1 MTTINTAYSSTI
13 YPGMVKPAETPPA
26 GPGNASG
33 TPTPVMVATDLRQDV
48 GVEVTLSPAALQA
61 LAQQAAATANAVD
74 EEAQITE
81 KLRQALSAIFLD
93 SAKQAE
99 EADKA
104 LPPGLT
110 GDEATDATRKA
121 AAKQASDFLDGKAA
135 NPFRGKTPGELAA
148 VIIDKDG
155 KHTVNERRAAWSEF
169 ARQDHAR
176 IVDDLTPKSEFD
188 KKVNDAEVP
197 KSNTAERNAAAKK
210 ATEFL
215 NGGGKVKNP
224 LEGKT
229 RDELT
234 AIIANDTGDYT
245 VNERRAALAQRD
257 VLEKAV
263 LAKSVKTL
271 SFDEKMRANN
281 ESVAGASAEAQARA
295 RLATRFVNGWDKANP
310 FTGLSREEL
319 NAIVFDE
326 TRSYTTNEQRAAFA
340 ELKQYLPASA
350 IPADPAAKPDPKKTD
365 DKTKTDGSK
374 TKADDPYN
382 TQGAYSRYMLQQL
395 QRANNTSYLLG
406 LMGGG
411 GMGGSGMGL
420 AGYLRA

>member
-13 YPGMVKPAETPPA
+13 YPGMVKPADTPPA
-26 GPGNASG
+26 GSPA
-33 TPTPVMVATDLRQDV
+33 PKPVMAATDLRQDV

-61 LAQQAAATANAVD
+61 LAQQAASVSEMLD
-74 EEAQITE
+74 EEEKITA
-81 KLRQALSAIFLD
+81 KLKQTLSDIFLD

-104 LPPGLT
+104 LPPLT
-110 GDEATDATRKA
+110 GDETADATRKA
-121 AAKQASDFLDGKAA
+121 AAQQASDFLDGKAA
-135 NPFRGKTPGELAA
+135 NPFRGKTPAELSA

-155 KHTVNERRAAWSEF
+155 KYTVNERRAAYSEF

-176 IVDDLTPKSEFD
+176 IMDDLTPKSEFD
-188 KKVNDAEVP
+188 KKVNDAETP
-197 KSNTAERNAAAKK
+197 RSNTAERNAAAKK

-234 AIIANDTGDYT
+234 AIIGNDTGDYT
-245 VNERRAALAQRD
+245 VNERRAAMAQRD
-257 VLEKAV
+257 VLERNI

-281 ESVAGASAEAQARA
+281 ESVASASSEAQARA
-295 RLATRFVNGWDKANP
+295 RLATRYVNGWDKTNP
-310 FTGLSREEL
+310 FAGLSREEL

-326 TRSYTTNEQRAAFA
+326 TRSYTSNEQRAAFA

-350 IPADPAAKPDPKKTD
+350 IPADPAAKDTKKTD
-365 DKTKTDGSK
+365 TKATDGDKTK
-374 TKADDPYN
+374 ANDPYN
-382 TQGAYSRYMLQQL
+382 TQGAYSKYMLQQL
-395 QRANNTSYLLG
+395 QRANNTSYLLS

-411 GMGGSGMGL
+411 SSGGGYGL
-420 AGYLRA
+420 ANYLRA

>member
-1 MTTINTAYSSTI
+1 MNTINTAYSSTI
-13 YPGMVKPAETPPA
+13 YPGTVKPAETPP
-26 GPGNASG
+26 PGSNT
-33 TPTPVMVATDLRQDV
+33 TPKPVMVSTDLRQDV

-61 LAQQAAATANAVD
+61 LAQQAASVAEMLD

-81 KLRQALSAIFLD
+81 KLKQTLSAIFLN
-93 SAKQAE
+93 SAKQAD

-104 LPPGLT
+104 LPPLT
-110 GDEATDATRKA
+110 GDEAADTTRKA

-135 NPFRGKTPGELAA
+135 NPFRGKTPAELSA

-155 KHTVNERRAAWSEF
+155 KYTINERRAAWSEF

-176 IVDDLTPKSEFD
+176 IMDDLTPKSEFD
-188 KKVNDAEVP
+188 KKVNDAELP
-197 KSNTAERNAAAKK
+197 KSGTTERNAAAKK

-245 VNERRAALAQRD
+245 VNERRAAMAQRD

-281 ESVAGASAEAQARA
+281 ETVAGASAEAQARA
-295 RLATRFVNGWDKANP
+295 RLATRYTNGWDKTNP
-310 FTGLSREEL
+310 FAGLSREEL

-326 TRSYTTNEQRAAFA
+326 TRSYTSNEQRAAFA

-350 IPADPAAKPDPKKTD
+350 IPADPAAKDTKKTD
-365 DKTKTDGSK
+365 TKTTNGDKTKTN
-374 TKADDPYN
+374 DPYN
-382 TQGAYSRYMLQQL
+382 TQGAYSKYMLQQL

-411 GMGGSGMGL
+411 SSGGGYGL
-420 AGYLRA
+420 ANYLRA

>member
-26 GPGNASG
+26 GPGNTSG
-33 TPTPVMVATDLRQDV
+33 TPKPLMVSTDLRQDV

-61 LAQQAAATANAVD
+61 LAQQAAATADMLD

-81 KLRQALSAIFLD
+81 KLKQVLSAIFLD
-93 SAKQAE
+93 SAKEAE

-110 GDEATDATRKA
+110 GDEATDATRKL
-121 AAKQASDFLDGKAA
+121 AAKQASDFFDGKAA
-135 NPFRGKTPGELAA
+135 NPFRGKTPSELAA
-148 VIIDKDG
+148 VISDKDG
-155 KHTVNERRAAWSEF
+155 KYTVNERRAAWSEF

-176 IVDDLTPKSEFD
+176 IMDDLTPKSEFD

-197 KSNTAERNAAAKK
+197 KSDTAERKAAAKK

-245 VNERRAALAQRD
+245 INERRAALAQRD
-257 VLEKAV
+257 VLEKGV

-271 SFDEKMRANN
+271 TFDEKMRANN

-295 RLATRFVNGWDKANP
+295 RLATRFVNGWDKTNP
-310 FTGLSREEL
+310 FAGLSREEL

-326 TRSYTTNEQRAAFA
+326 TRSYTSNEQRAAFA

-350 IPADPAAKPDPKKTD
+350 IPADPAAKDAKKTD
-365 DKTKTDGSK
+365 KATDGVK
-374 TKADDPYN
+374 TKANDPYN
-382 TQGAYSRYMLQQL
+382 TQGAYSKYMLQQL
-395 QRANNTSYLLG
+395 QRASNTSYLLG

-411 GMGGSGMGL
+411 SGSGFGL

>member
-1 MTTINTAYSSTI
+1 MTTISTAYSSTI

-26 GPGNASG
+26 GSP
-33 TPTPVMVATDLRQDV
+33 TPKPVMVSTDLRQDV

-61 LAQQAAATANAVD
+61 LAQQAASVAEMLD
-74 EEAQITE
+74 EEAQVTE
-81 KLRQALSAIFLD
+81 KLKQTLSAIFLD

-99 EADKA
+99 DADKA
-104 LPPGLT
+104 LPPLS
-110 GDEATDATRKA
+110 GDEAADATRKLA
-121 AAKQASDFLDGKAA
+121 AQQASDFLDGKAA
-135 NPFRGKTPGELAA
+135 NPFRGKTPAELAA
-148 VIIDKDG
+148 VIIDKDS
-155 KHTVNERRAAWSEF
+155 KYTVNERRAAYSEF

-176 IVDDLTPKSEFD
+176 IMDDLTPKSDFD

-224 LEGKT
+224 LEGRT

-257 VLEKAV
+257 VLERAV
-263 LAKSVKTL
+263 LAKSARTL
-271 SFDEKMRANN
+271 SFDEKMKANN
-281 ESVAGASAEAQARA
+281 ESVAGASAEALARA
-295 RLATRFVNGWDKANP
+295 RLATRFVNGWDRTNP
-310 FTGLSREEL
+310 FSGLSREEL

-326 TRSYTTNEQRAAFA
+326 TRSYTGNEQRAAFA

-350 IPADPAAKPDPKKTD
+350 IPADPAAKTDPKKTD
-365 DKTKTDGSK
+365 SK
-374 TKADDPYN
+374 TTDSSKVKANDPYN
-382 TQGAYSRYMLQQL
+382 TQGAYNRYMLQQL

-411 GMGGSGMGL
+411 SGGGSGFGL

>member
-1 MTTINTAYSSTI
+1 MTTISTAYSSTI
-13 YPGMVKPAETPPA
+13 YPGVVKPAETTA
-26 GPGNASG
+26 GTAPK
-33 TPTPVMVATDLRQDV
+33 PVMVSTDLRQDV

-61 LAQQAAATANAVD
+61 LAQQAASAAEMLD
-74 EEAQITE
+74 EEAQITA
-81 KLRQALSAIFLD
+81 KLKQTLSAIFLD

-110 GDEATDATRKA
+110 GDEATDTTRKLA
-121 AAKQASDFLDGKAA
+121 AQQASDFLDGKAA
-135 NPFRGKTPGELAA
+135 NPFRGKTPSELAA
-148 VIIDKDG
+148 VIIDKGG
-155 KHTVNERRAAWSEF
+155 KYTVNERRAAYSEF

-176 IVDDLTPKSEFD
+176 IMDELTPTSDFD
-188 KKVNDAEVP
+188 RKVNDAETP

-245 VNERRAALAQRD
+245 INERRAALAQRD
-257 VLEKAV
+257 VLERGI
-263 LAKSVKTL
+263 LAKSARTL
-271 SFDEKMRANN
+271 TFDEKMKANN

-310 FTGLSREEL
+310 FAGLSREEL

-326 TRSYTTNEQRAAFA
+326 TRSYTGNEQRAAFA

-350 IPADPAAKPDPKKTD
+350 IPADPAARDAKKTD
-365 DKTKTDGSK
+365 SKATDGSK
-374 TKADDPYN
+374 SKANDPYN

-411 GMGGSGMGL
+411 SGGSGFGL

>member
-1 MTTINTAYSSTI
+1 MTTISTAYSSTI
-13 YPGMVKPAETPPA
+13 YPGMVKPAETPP
-26 GPGNASG
+26 PGSTA
-33 TPTPVMVATDLRQDV
+33 TQKPVMVSTDLRQDV

-61 LAQQAAATANAVD
+61 LAQQAAAVADMLD
-74 EEAQITE
+74 EEAKITE
-81 KLRQALSAIFLD
+81 KLKQTLSAIFLD

-104 LPPGLT
+104 LPPLT
-110 GDEATDATRKA
+110 GDEAADATRKLTA
-121 AAKQASDFLDGKAA
+121 QQASGFLDGKAA
-135 NPFRGKTPGELAA
+135 NPFRGKTPAELSA

-155 KHTVNERRAAWSEF
+155 KYTVNERRAAWSEF

-176 IVDDLTPKSEFD
+176 IMGDLTPKSEFD
-188 KKVNDAEVP
+188 KKVNDAETP
-197 KSNTAERNAAAKK
+197 KSNTTERNAAAKK

-257 VLEKAV
+257 VLERGV

-271 SFDEKMRANN
+271 NFDEKMRANN

-310 FTGLSREEL
+310 FAGLSREEL

-326 TRSYTTNEQRAAFA
+326 TRSYTGNEQRAAFA

-350 IPADPAAKPDPKKTD
+350 IPADPAAKDAKKTD
-365 DKTKTDGSK
+365 KTTDGSK
-374 TKADDPYN
+374 TKANDPYN
-382 TQGAYSRYMLQQL
+382 TQGAYSKYMLQQL
-395 QRANNTSYLLG
+395 QRASNTSYLLG

-411 GMGGSGMGL
+411 SGSGFGL

>member
-1 MTTINTAYSSTI
+1 MTTISTAYSSTI
-13 YPGMVKPAETPPA
+13 YPGMVKPAETPP
-26 GPGNASG
+26 GSTT
-33 TPTPVMVATDLRQDV
+33 TPKPVMVSTDLRQDV

-61 LAQQAAATANAVD
+61 LAQQAASTAEMLD
-74 EEAQITE
+74 EEAQVTE
-81 KLRQALSAIFLD
+81 KLKQTLSAIFLD
-93 SAKQAE
+93 SAKQAG

-104 LPPGLT
+104 LPPLS
-110 GDEATDATRKA
+110 GDESADATRKLA
-121 AAKQASDFLDGKAA
+121 AQQASDFLDGKAA
-135 NPFRGKTPGELAA
+135 NPFRGKTPAELAA
-148 VIIDKDG
+148 VIIDKDS
-155 KHTVNERRAAWSEF
+155 KYTVNERRAAWSEF

-176 IVDDLTPKSEFD
+176 IMDDLTPKSEFD

-224 LEGKT
+224 LEGRT

-257 VLEKAV
+257 VLERGI
-263 LAKSVKTL
+263 LAKSARTL
-271 SFDEKMRANN
+271 TFDEKMKANN

-310 FTGLSREEL
+310 FSGLSREEL

-326 TRSYTTNEQRAAFA
+326 TRSYTGNEQRAAFA

-350 IPADPAAKPDPKKTD
+350 IPADPAAKTDPKKTD
-365 DKTKTDGSK
+365 SKTTDGSK
-374 TKADDPYN
+374 AKANDPYN
-382 TQGAYSRYMLQQL
+382 TQGAYNRYMLQQL

-411 GMGGSGMGL
+411 SGGGSGFGL

>member
-13 YPGMVKPAETPPA
+13 YPGTVKPADTTS
-26 GPGNASG
+26 GNGSG
-33 TPTPVMVATDLRQDV
+33 SSTAKPVMVATDLRQDV

-61 LAQQAAATANAVD
+61 LAQQAASASTID
-74 EEAQITE
+74 QEAQITE
-81 KLRQALSAIFLD
+81 KLRQTLSAIFLE

-110 GDEATDATRKA
+110 GDAAADATRKA
-121 AAKQASDFLDGKAA
+121 AAQQASDFFDGKAA
-135 NPFRGKTPGELAA
+135 NPFRGKSPAELAA
-148 VIIDKDG
+148 VVIDKDG
-155 KHTVNERRAAWSEF
+155 KYTVNERRAAYSEF

-176 IVDDLTPKSEFD
+176 IMDELTPRTEFD

-197 KSNTAERNAAAKK
+197 KSGTAERNAAAKK

-224 LEGKT
+224 MEGRT

-257 VLEKAV
+257 VLEKAI
-263 LAKSVKTL
+263 LAKSAKTL
-271 SFDEKMRANN
+271 SFEEKARANN
-281 ESVAGASAEAQARA
+281 ETVAGASAEAVARA
-295 RLATRFVNGWDKANP
+295 RLATRYVNGWDKANP
-310 FTGLSREEL
+310 FAGLSREEL
-319 NAIVFDE
+319 NAIVYDE
-326 TRSYTTNEQRAAFA
+326 TRSYTANEQRAAFA

-350 IPADPAAKPDPKKTD
+350 IPADSAAKDSKKTD
-365 DKTKTDGSK
+365 SKTTTGADKTKT
-374 TKADDPYN
+374 DDPYN
-382 TQGAYSRYMLQQL
+382 TQGAYSRYMIQQL
-395 QRANNTSYLLG
+395 QRANNTSYLLS

-411 GMGGSGMGL
+411 AGSGLGL

>member
-13 YPGMVKPAETPPA
+13 YPGTVKPAETPP
-26 GPGNASG
+26 PGSTT
-33 TPTPVMVATDLRQDV
+33 TPKPVMVSTDLRQDV

-61 LAQQAAATANAVD
+61 LAQQAASVAEMLD
-74 EEAQITE
+74 EEAQITA
-81 KLRQALSAIFLD
+81 KLKQTLSAIFLD

-110 GDEATDATRKA
+110 GDEATDATRKL

-135 NPFRGKTPGELAA
+135 NPFRGKTPTELSA

-155 KHTVNERRAAWSEF
+155 KYTVNERRAAWSEF

-176 IVDDLTPKSEFD
+176 IMDDLTPKSEFD
-188 KKVNDAEVP
+188 KKVNDAELP

-234 AIIANDTGDYT
+234 AIIGNDTGDYT
-245 VNERRAALAQRD
+245 VNERRAAMAQRD

-281 ESVAGASAEAQARA
+281 ETVAGASVEDQARA
-295 RLATRFVNGWDKANP
+295 RLATRYTNGWDKTNP
-310 FTGLSREEL
+310 FAGLSREEL
-319 NAIVFDE
+319 NAIVFNE
-326 TRSYTTNEQRAAFA
+326 TRSYTSNEQRAAFA

-365 DKTKTDGSK
+365 TKATDGDKTK
-374 TKADDPYN
+374 ANDPYN
-382 TQGAYSRYMLQQL
+382 TQGAYSKYMLQQL

-411 GMGGSGMGL
+411 GGSGMGL

>member
-1 MTTINTAYSSTI
+1 MTTISTAYSSTI

-26 GPGNASG
+26 GSPA
-33 TPTPVMVATDLRQDV
+33 PKPVMVSTDLRQDV

-61 LAQQAAATANAVD
+61 LAQQAASVAEMLD

-81 KLRQALSAIFLD
+81 KLKQTLSAIFLD
-93 SAKQAE
+93 SAKQAD

-104 LPPGLT
+104 LPPLT
-110 GDEATDATRKA
+110 GDEAADATRKL

-135 NPFRGKTPGELAA
+135 NPFRGKTPSELSA

-155 KHTVNERRAAWSEF
+155 KYTVNERRAAYSEF

-176 IVDDLTPKSEFD
+176 IMDDLTPKSDFD
-188 KKVNDAEVP
+188 KKVNDAETP
-197 KSNTAERNAAAKK
+197 PSNTAERNAAAKK

-234 AIIANDTGDYT
+234 AIIGNDTGDYT
-245 VNERRAALAQRD
+245 VNERRVALAQRD

-271 SFDEKMRANN
+271 TFDEKMRANN
-281 ESVAGASAEAQARA
+281 ESVAGASSEAQARA
-295 RLATRFVNGWDKANP
+295 RLATRYVNGWDKTNP
-310 FTGLSREEL
+310 FAGLSREEL

-326 TRSYTTNEQRAAFA
+326 TRSYTGNEQRAAFA

-350 IPADPAAKPDPKKTD
+350 IPADPAAKTDPKKTD
-365 DKTKTDGSK
+365 TKATDGDKTK
-374 TKADDPYN
+374 ANDPYN
-382 TQGAYSRYMLQQL
+382 TQGAYSKYMLQQL
-395 QRANNTSYLLG
+395 QRANNTSYLLS

-411 GMGGSGMGL
+411 GGGGYGL
-420 AGYLRA
+420 ANYLRA

>member
-13 YPGMVKPAETPPA
+13 YPGTVKPTETPP
-26 GPGNASG
+26 PGSTT
-33 TPTPVMVATDLRQDV
+33 TPKPTMAATDLRQDV

-61 LAQQAAATANAVD
+61 LAQQAASVAEMLD
-74 EEAQITE
+74 EEAQVTE
-81 KLRQALSAIFLD
+81 KLKQVLSAIFLK

-104 LPPGLT
+104 VPPGLT
-110 GDEATDATRKA
+110 GDESADTTRKLA
-121 AAKQASDFLDGKAA
+121 AQQASDFFDGKAA
-135 NPFRGKTPGELAA
+135 NPFRGKTPSELAA
-148 VIIDKDG
+148 AIIDKDG
-155 KHTVNERRAAWSEF
+155 KYTVNERRAAWSEF

-176 IVDDLTPKSEFD
+176 IMDDLTPRSEFD

-245 VNERRAALAQRD
+245 VNERRTALAQRD

-281 ESVAGASAEAQARA
+281 ESVAGASSEAQARA
-295 RLATRFVNGWDKANP
+295 RLATRFTNGWDKTNP
-310 FTGLSREEL
+310 FSGLSREEL

-350 IPADPAAKPDPKKTD
+350 IPADPAAKDTKKTD
-365 DKTKTDGSK
+365 NKTTDSSK
-374 TKADDPYN
+374 LKANDPYN
-382 TQGAYSRYMLQQL
+382 TQGAYSKYMLQQL

-411 GMGGSGMGL
+411 GSGFGL
-420 AGYLRA
+420 ANYLRA

>member
-1 MTTINTAYSSTI
+1 MTTISTAYSSTI

-26 GPGNASG
+26 NG
-33 TPTPVMVATDLRQDV
+33 TTPKPVMAATDLRQDV

-61 LAQQAAATANAVD
+61 LAKQAASVAEMLD

-81 KLRQALSAIFLD
+81 KLKQTLSAIFLN

-110 GDEATDATRKA
+110 GDDAADATRKA

-135 NPFRGKTPGELAA
+135 NPFRGKTPAELST
-148 VIIDKDG
+148 VIVDKDG
-155 KHTVNERRAAWSEF
+155 KYTVNERRAAWSEF

-176 IVDDLTPKSEFD
+176 IMAELTPTSDFD
-188 KKVNDAEVP
+188 KKVNDAEMP

-245 VNERRAALAQRD
+245 VNERRTALAQRD
-257 VLEKAV
+257 VLERGV

-271 SFDEKMRANN
+271 TFDEKMRANN

-295 RLATRFVNGWDKANP
+295 RLATRYVNGWDKTNP
-310 FTGLSREEL
+310 FAGLSREEL

-326 TRSYTTNEQRAAFA
+326 TRSYTGNEQRAAFA

-350 IPADPAAKPDPKKTD
+350 IPADPAAKDAKKTD
-365 DKTKTDGSK
+365 SKTATDGSK
-374 TKADDPYN
+374 TKANDPYN
-382 TQGAYSRYMLQQL
+382 TQGAYSKYMLQQL

-411 GMGGSGMGL
+411 GMGSGMGL
-420 AGYLRA
+420 AGYMRA

>member
-1 MTTINTAYSSTI
+1 MTTITTAYSSTI
-13 YPGMVKPAETPPA
+13 YPGTAKPAETPP
-26 GPGNASG
+26 PGST
-33 TPTPVMVATDLRQDV
+33 TPPKPVMVSTDLRQDV

-61 LAQQAAATANAVD
+61 LAQQAAAVADMLD
-74 EEAQITE
+74 EEARITE
-81 KLRQALSAIFLD
+81 KLKQTLSAIFLD
-93 SAKQAE
+93 SAKQAD

-110 GDEATDATRKA
+110 GDEATDATRKL

-135 NPFRGKTPGELAA
+135 NPFRGKTPTELSA

-155 KHTVNERRAAWSEF
+155 KYTINERRAAWSEF

-176 IVDDLTPKSEFD
+176 IMDDLTPKSEFD
-188 KKVNDAEVP
+188 KKVNDAELP
-197 KSNTAERNAAAKK
+197 KSGTAERNAAAKK

-245 VNERRAALAQRD
+245 VNERRAAMAQRD

-271 SFDEKMRANN
+271 TFDEKMRANN

-295 RLATRFVNGWDKANP
+295 RLATRFTNGWDKVNP
-310 FTGLSREEL
+310 FAGLSREEL

-326 TRSYTTNEQRAAFA
+326 TRSYTGNEQRAAFA

-365 DKTKTDGSK
+365 TKAPDGDKTK
-374 TKADDPYN
+374 ANDPYN
-382 TQGAYSRYMLQQL
+382 TQGAYSKYMLQQL
-395 QRANNTSYLLG
+395 QRANNTSYLLS

-411 GMGGSGMGL
+411 SSGGGYGL
-420 AGYLRA
+420 ANYLRA

>member
-1 MTTINTAYSSTI
+1 MTTISTAYSSTI
-13 YPGMVKPAETPPA
+13 YPGMVRPTETTPGGGPP
-26 GPGNASG
+26 PK
-33 TPTPVMVATDLRQDV
+33 PVMVATDLRQDV

-61 LAQQAAATANAVD
+61 LAQQAASAAEMLD
-74 EEAQITE
+74 EEAQVTA
-81 KLRQALSAIFLD
+81 KLKQVLSAIFLD
-93 SAKQAE
+93 SAKKAE

-110 GDEATDATRKA
+110 GDDAADTTRKLA
-121 AAKQASDFLDGKAA
+121 AQQASDFLDGKAA
-135 NPFRGKTPGELAA
+135 NPFRGRTPAELSA

-155 KHTVNERRAAWSEF
+155 KYTVNERRAAYSEF

-176 IVDDLTPKSEFD
+176 IMDELTPKSDFD
-188 KKVNDAEVP
+188 KKVNDAELP

-234 AIIANDTGDYT
+234 AIIGNDTGDYT

-257 VLEKAV
+257 VLERAV

-295 RLATRFVNGWDKANP
+295 RLATRFVNGWDKVNP
-310 FTGLSREEL
+310 FAGLSREEL

-326 TRSYTTNEQRAAFA
+326 TRSYTGNEQRAAFA

-350 IPADPAAKPDPKKTD
+350 IPADPAAKTDPKKTD
-365 DKTKTDGSK
+365 GKTTDGSK
-374 TKADDPYN
+374 AKADDPYN

-395 QRANNTSYLLG
+395 QRASNTSYLLG

-411 GMGGSGMGL
+411 SGSGFGL
-420 AGYLRA
+420 SSYLRA

>member
-1 MTTINTAYSSTI
+1 MTTISTAYSSTI
-13 YPGMVKPAETPPA
+13 YPGMVKPAETT
-26 GPGNASG
+26 SG
-33 TPTPVMVATDLRQDV
+33 TPPKPVMAATDLRQDV

-61 LAQQAAATANAVD
+61 LAQQAASAAEMLD
-74 EEAQITE
+74 EEAQVTA
-81 KLRQALSAIFLD
+81 KLKQVLSAIFLD
-93 SAKQAE
+93 SAKKAE

-104 LPPGLT
+104 LPLLS
-110 GDEATDATRKA
+110 GDDAADTARKLA
-121 AAKQASDFLDGKAA
+121 AQQASDFLDGKAA
-135 NPFRGKTPGELAA
+135 NPFRGRTPSELAA
-148 VIIDKDG
+148 AIIDKDG
-155 KHTVNERRAAWSEF
+155 KYTVNERRAAWSEF

-176 IVDDLTPKSEFD
+176 IMDDLTPKSDFD
-188 KKVNDAEVP
+188 KKVNDAELP

-224 LEGKT
+224 LEGRT

-257 VLEKAV
+257 VLERAA

-271 SFDEKMRANN
+271 SFDEKMKANN
-281 ESVAGASAEAQARA
+281 ESVAGASSEAQARA
-295 RLATRFVNGWDKANP
+295 RLATRFVNGWDKTNP
-310 FTGLSREEL
+310 FAGLSREEL

-326 TRSYTTNEQRAAFA
+326 TRSYTGNEQRAAFA

-350 IPADPAAKPDPKKTD
+350 IPADPAAKADPKKTD
-365 DKTKTDGSK
+365 GKTTTDGSK
-374 TKADDPYN
+374 VKADDPYN

-395 QRANNTSYLLG
+395 QRASNTSYLLG

-411 GMGGSGMGL
+411 SGSGFGL

>member
-13 YPGMVKPAETPPA
+13 YPGTVKPAETPP
-26 GPGNASG
+26 PGSTT
-33 TPTPVMVATDLRQDV
+33 TPKPVMVSTDLRQDV

-61 LAQQAAATANAVD
+61 LAQQAAAANTVD
-74 EEAQITE
+74 EEAQVTE
-81 KLRQALSAIFLD
+81 KLKQTLSAIFLD
-93 SAKQAE
+93 SAKQAD

-110 GDEATDATRKA
+110 GDEATDATRKLA
-121 AAKQASDFLDGKAA
+121 AQQASDFFDGKTA
-135 NPFRGKTPGELAA
+135 NPFRGKTPSELAA

-155 KHTVNERRAAWSEF
+155 KYTVNERRAAYSEF

-176 IVDDLTPKSEFD
+176 IMDDLTPKSDFD
-188 KKVNDAEVP
+188 KKVNDAELP
-197 KSNTAERNAAAKK
+197 KSNTTERNAAAKK

-245 VNERRAALAQRD
+245 INERRAALAQRD
-257 VLEKAV
+257 VLEKGV

-271 SFDEKMRANN
+271 TFDEKMRANN
-281 ESVAGASAEAQARA
+281 ETVAGASSEAQARA
-295 RLATRFVNGWDKANP
+295 RLATRFVNGWDKTNP
-310 FTGLSREEL
+310 FAGLSREEL

-326 TRSYTTNEQRAAFA
+326 TRSYTSNEQRAAFA

-350 IPADPAAKPDPKKTD
+350 IPADPAAKKTD
-365 DKTKTDGSK
+365 TKTATDGSK
-374 TKADDPYN
+374 TKANDPYN
-382 TQGAYSRYMLQQL
+382 TQGAYSKYMLQQL

-411 GMGGSGMGL
+411 SGSGFGL
-420 AGYLRA
+420 ANYLRA

>member
-26 GPGNASG
+26 GSPA
-33 TPTPVMVATDLRQDV
+33 PKPVMVSTDLRQDV

-61 LAQQAAATANAVD
+61 LAQQAASVAEMLD

-81 KLRQALSAIFLD
+81 KLKQTLSAIFLD

-104 LPPGLT
+104 LPPLT
-110 GDEATDATRKA
+110 GDEAADATRKA
-121 AAKQASDFLDGKAA
+121 AAQQASDFLDGKAA
-135 NPFRGKTPGELAA
+135 NPFRGKMPSELSA

-155 KHTVNERRAAWSEF
+155 KYTVNERRAAYSEF

-176 IVDDLTPKSEFD
+176 IMDDLTPKSDFD
-188 KKVNDAEVP
+188 KKVNDAETP
-197 KSNTAERNAAAKK
+197 RSNTAERNAAAKK

-234 AIIANDTGDYT
+234 AIIGNDTGDYT

-263 LAKSVKTL
+263 LAKSAKTL
-271 SFDEKMRANN
+271 TFDEKMRANN
-281 ESVAGASAEAQARA
+281 ESVASASSEAQARA
-295 RLATRFVNGWDKANP
+295 RLATRYVNGWDKTNP
-310 FTGLSREEL
+310 FAGLSREEL

-326 TRSYTTNEQRAAFA
+326 TRSYTGNEQRAAFA
-340 ELKQYLPASA
+340 ELKQHLPASA

-365 DKTKTDGSK
+365 TKATDGDKTK
-374 TKADDPYN
+374 ANDPYN
-382 TQGAYSRYMLQQL
+382 TQGAYSKYMLQQL

-411 GMGGSGMGL
+411 GGSGMGL

>member
-1 MTTINTAYSSTI
+1 MTTISTAYSSTI

-26 GPGNASG
+26 GSPA
-33 TPTPVMVATDLRQDV
+33 PKPVMVSTDLRQDV

-61 LAQQAAATANAVD
+61 LAQQAASVAEMLD

-81 KLRQALSAIFLD
+81 KLKQTLSAIFLD
-93 SAKQAE
+93 SAKQAD

-104 LPPGLT
+104 LPPLT
-110 GDEATDATRKA
+110 GDEAADATRKL

-135 NPFRGKTPGELAA
+135 NPFRGKTPSELSA

-155 KHTVNERRAAWSEF
+155 KYTVNERRAAYSEF

-176 IVDDLTPKSEFD
+176 IMDDLTPKSDFD
-188 KKVNDAEVP
+188 KKVNDAETP
-197 KSNTAERNAAAKK
+197 RSNTAERNAAAKK
-210 ATEFL
+210 ATELL

-234 AIIANDTGDYT
+234 AIIGNDTGDYT
-245 VNERRAALAQRD
+245 VNERRAALAQRE

-271 SFDEKMRANN
+271 TFDEKMRANN

-295 RLATRFVNGWDKANP
+295 RLATRYVNGWDKTNP
-310 FTGLSREEL
+310 FAGLSREEL

-326 TRSYTTNEQRAAFA
+326 TRSYTGNEQRAAFA

-350 IPADPAAKPDPKKTD
+350 IPADPAAKT
-365 DKTKTDGSK
+365 
-374 TKADDPYN
+374 
-382 TQGAYSRYMLQQL
+382 
-395 QRANNTSYLLG
+395 
-406 LMGGG
+406 
-411 GMGGSGMGL
+411 
-420 AGYLRA
+420 

>member
-1 MTTINTAYSSTI
+1 MTTISTAYSSTI

-26 GPGNASG
+26 GSPA
-33 TPTPVMVATDLRQDV
+33 PKPVMVSTDLRQDV

-61 LAQQAAATANAVD
+61 LAQQAASVAEMLD

-81 KLRQALSAIFLD
+81 KLKQTLSAIFLD
-93 SAKQAE
+93 SAKQAD

-104 LPPGLT
+104 LPPLT
-110 GDEATDATRKA
+110 GDEAADATRKL

-135 NPFRGKTPGELAA
+135 NPFRGKTPSELSA

-155 KHTVNERRAAWSEF
+155 KYTVNERRAAYSEF

-176 IVDDLTPKSEFD
+176 IMDDLTPKSEFD
-188 KKVNDAEVP
+188 KKVNDAETP
-197 KSNTAERNAAAKK
+197 ASNTAERNAAAKK

-234 AIIANDTGDYT
+234 AIIGNDTGDYT
-245 VNERRAALAQRD
+245 VNERRAALAQRE

-271 SFDEKMRANN
+271 TFDEKMRANN

-295 RLATRFVNGWDKANP
+295 RLATRYVNGWDKTNP
-310 FTGLSREEL
+310 FAGLSREEL

-326 TRSYTTNEQRAAFA
+326 TRSYTGNEQRAAFA
-340 ELKQYLPASA
+340 ELKQYLPAST
-350 IPADPAAKPDPKKTD
+350 IPADPAAKTDPKKTD
-365 DKTKTDGSK
+365 TKATDGDKTK
-374 TKADDPYN
+374 ANDPYN
-382 TQGAYSRYMLQQL
+382 TQGAYSKYMLQQL
-395 QRANNTSYLLG
+395 QRANNTSYLLS

-411 GMGGSGMGL
+411 GGGGGGYGL
-420 AGYLRA
+420 ANYLRA